1 MDLLKII
8 AIALI
13 AVIAIVVLKP
23 LRPELAMVLGVG
35 TTILIILMV
44 ADELFEVVYSFYS
57 IAEATN
63 INKSIFSN
71 ILKIIGVGYL
81 AEFGNG
87 ICEDSDCKSIGNK
100 IILAGKVTIMVL
112 ALPIIKT
119 LVNIIVEILP

>member
-1 MDLLKII
+1 MDLLKIV

-13 AVIAIVVLKP
+13 AVVAIVVLRP
-23 LRPELAMVLGVG
+23 VRPELAMLLSVG
-35 TTILIILMV
+35 TTVLIILMV
-44 ADELFEVVYSFYS
+44 ADELFDVVYSFYS

-63 INKSIFSN
+63 IDKSIFNN

-87 ICEDSDCKSIGNK
+87 ICEDSDCKSIGSK
-100 IILAGKVTIMVL
+100 IIFTGKIAIMVL

-119 LVNIIVEILP
+119 LVNIIMEILP

>member
-1 MDLLKII
+1 MDLLKIV

-13 AVIAIVVLKP
+13 AVVAIVVLRP
-23 LRPELAMVLGVG
+23 VRPELAMVLSVG
-35 TTILIILMV
+35 TTVLIILMV

-63 INKSIFSN
+63 INKSIFNN

-87 ICEDSDCKSIGNK
+87 ICEDSECKSIGGK
-100 IILAGKVTIMVL
+100 IVLAGKIAIMVL

-119 LVNIIVEILP
+119 LVDIIMEILP